1 MDSYILNAW
10 QKLIDLF
17 KKNHYNANI
26 KITYIHKE
34 SNMAFEPLKDR
45 LLVLREEQSN
55 QTASG
60 LYIPDTAKEK
70 PLEGKVVA
78 VGPDAKSDG
87 INIDDTVVF
96 ANFSGMEITI
106 EGTEYLILLSK
117 EVLGLIK

>member
-1 MDSYILNAW
+1 
-10 QKLIDLF
+10 
-17 KKNHYNANI
+17 
-26 KITYIHKE
+26 
-34 SNMAFEPLKDR
+34 MAFEPLKDR
-45 LLVLREEQSN
+45 VLVLREVQAT

-70 PLEGKVVA
+70 PLDAKVVA
-78 VGPDAKSDG
+78 SGPEAIEDG
-87 INIDDTVVF
+87 INVGDRVVF

>member
-1 MDSYILNAW
+1 MLNIL

-17 KKNHYNANI
+17 KKNHYNASI

-78 VGPDAKSDG
+78 VGPDAKNDG